1 MKNHRIRVSVMRS
14 VCITFIGKE
23 ERWGQDG
30 LDYRHITNSPVKAI
44 KMGEGAVESPFSDIY
59 VSCSAV

>member
-1 MKNHRIRVSVMRS
+1 MRS

-30 LDYRHITNSPVKAI
+30 LDYRQITNSPVKAI

-59 VSCSAV
+59 VSRSAV